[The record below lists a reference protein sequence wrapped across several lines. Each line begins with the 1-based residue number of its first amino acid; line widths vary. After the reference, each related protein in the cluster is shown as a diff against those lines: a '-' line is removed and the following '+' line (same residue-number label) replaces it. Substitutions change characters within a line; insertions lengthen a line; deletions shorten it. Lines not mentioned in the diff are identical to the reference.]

1 MSSTTI
7 LKLYRDVSWRNLE
20 YHQTSKNNKK
30 KNKTKPKK
38 KRREKNIDNKKHKL
52 KNEGKNKQKK
62 EKKKIQKKQKKN
74 SFLRNISRRKLYVM
88 EIVTDDIHNDKSYCL
103 QLRVHDIS
111 R

>member
-1 MSSTTI
+1 MKEKT
-7 LKLYRDVSWRNLE
+7 
-20 YHQTSKNNKK
+20 NK
-30 KNKTKPKK
+30 
-38 KRREKNIDNKKHKL
+38 
-52 KNEGKNKQKK
+52 KK
-62 EKKKIQKKQKKN
+62 EKKKIQKKQKKD